1 MAKRFG
7 KRGSTGMQGQWEA
20 SPGVFCYLPGAACS
34 ILDTGILCFKKI
46 AKQQGWGGKRESP
59 YFLPLVSPAS
69 KSVLCS
75 PTKCVCVHACT
86 GGGRL
91 AQPNLKILSKNANP
105 KAKKERRRNLSIN
118 GLPLLTHS
126 CTNCIPVDEGK
137 KWGNR
142 AEEKKGTHATTSTS
156 AGREAAEEEGLG
168 RQSRTK
174 RGLHL
179 EPEAPRVG
187 VGWGA
192 SSEAPPS
199 ARRRLAI
206 LEVWK
211 PKRRTEAWSLSLGKS
226 EEGFVWGPSTHSP
239 SPTGAH
245 THAHALPLHPGPR

>member
-1 MAKRFG
+1 M
-7 KRGSTGMQGQWEA
+7 
-20 SPGVFCYLPGAACS
+20 FCYLLGAACS
-34 ILDTGILCFKKI
+34 ILGTVYSGFKRSQ
-46 AKQQGWGGKRESP
+46 ASRGGVGRGKAP
-59 YFLPLVSPAS
+59 TFCHLFLPLQSR
-69 KSVLCS
+69 CS
-75 PTKCVCVHACT
+75 ALQLSACVHACT

-126 CTNCIPVDEGK
+126 CTDCIPVDEEK

-156 AGREAAEEEGLG
+156 AGREAEEEEGLG

-187 VGWGA
+187 GP
-192 SSEAPPS
+192 SSEAPLLP
-199 ARRRLAI
+199 
-206 LEVWK
+206 EGGW
-211 PKRRTEAWSLSLGKS
+211 LSLRSGS
-226 EEGFVWGPSTHSP
+226 
-239 SPTGAH
+239 
-245 THAHALPLHPGPR
+245 